1 MLTMRGHLLAV
12 TQIVDAF
19 DTLAKGPTY
28 AASLGVEYW
37 GQVVGYFVL
46 ALVAAAWSS
55 RWFHAAFAAVSLSY
69 TIWFL
74 FRVTRPY

>member
-19 DTLAKGPTY
+19 DTLAKGPP
-28 AASLGVEYW
+28 
-37 GQVVGYFVL
+37 
-46 ALVAAAWSS
+46 S